1 MKKTVT
7 PKQNTQQIEHDQ
19 QEAELL
25 DEQSKNQELMKA
37 SENAQIAG
45 QAEKS
50 ALANQLFGRL
60 QLAGAMTKMLN
71 ISTLLD
77 LKKVKEEKLYLN
89 FKGVPVI
96 SPTGKMLNVSTWK
109 DFCLSLGL
117 SRQHVDDQLI
127 NISTF
132 GAEAYEAMRY
142 AGIGVHTMRGIRKLP
157 ENEMTIV
164 VDDIEANVGD
174 KDAIIELIEDIT
186 IKHSREKE
194 TLQKQLENAE
204 GEQTGKDDVIRKKQ
218 EHITKLNKELDK
230 YSTPGDEE
238 QLKQNLESAVTNC
251 ETSIRL
257 LGKAMNDIFYHADG
271 SEQLRIQPLNQF
283 EFLLRELVDAGVK
296 NQLQFD
302 AKKAFAPL
310 MVMFEGFT
318 PEDSKE

>member
-1 MKKTVT
+1 MKKDIT
-7 PKQNTQQIEHDQ
+7 PKQNTQKIKQDQ

-77 LKKVKEEKLYLN
+77 LKKVKEDKIYLN
-89 FKGVPVI
+89 FKGVTVI
-96 SPTGKMLNVSTWK
+96 SPSGETLNVSTWK

-157 ENEMTIV
+157 ENDMTMV
-164 VDDIEANVGD
+164 VNDVEANVGD

-194 TLQKQLENAE
+194 VLQKQLEEAE
-204 GEQTGKDDVIRKKQ
+204 GEKTGKDQVIREKQ

-230 YSTPGDEE
+230 YSTPSDEE

-251 ETSIRL
+251 ELSIRQ
-257 LGKAMNDIFYHADG
+257 LGKAMNDISYHVDG
-271 SEQLRIQPLNQF
+271 SKQLRMQPLNQF

-296 NQLQFD
+296 NQLHFD
-302 AKKAFAPL
+302 ANKAFAPL
-310 MVMFEGFT
+310 MRMLEGLAT
-318 PEDSKE
+318 DEIKE